1 MPIETA
7 AQVNDLRTDYPL
19 AGDLAGTTD
28 EHLRLIKTVL
38 KASFPNMDTAVDVPQ
53 LKTDF
58 DAVKIIVTR
67 LDGKEEGYDAAKA
80 LIDGLNLKL
89 VTVSNAAPVAGNV
102 ADKTLYLRY

>member
-7 AQVNDLRTDYPL
+7 AQVVDLNPDNPEVN
-19 AGDLAGTTD
+19 DLAGTTD
-28 EHLRLIKTVL
+28 EHLRLLKKVL

-58 DAVKIIVTR
+58 DAVKVIVTR

-80 LIDGLNLKL
+80 LIDALNLKL
-89 VTVSNAAPVAGNV
+89 VVISNAAPVASNI